1 MTTAAPVSIAASVPG
16 SAPIFFVVPVIPDD
30 GSVENVFY
38 YAQAGSDEYW
48 EKISPKDLDA
58 RRDGGDANGVMLF
71 QPDIEAILQHTH
83 LTGDRLD
90 RSVTLYAGV
99 ARTLSVS
106 TDPLPS
112 ACLFDANR
120 FMVIPVVP
128 HTTRGV
134 ILVFSKQSTGK
145 SPTPVF
151 ELIATTDP
159 EIKNGVGK

>member
-1 MTTAAPVSIAASVPG
+1 MTTAAQLSITASVPG
-16 SAPIFFVVPVIPDD
+16 SAPVFFVVPVIPDD

-38 YAQAGSDEYW
+38 YAQTVGEHYW
-48 EKISPKDLDA
+48 EKMSAKDLDA
-58 RRDGGDANGVMLF
+58 RHGGGDANGVMLF
-71 QPDIEAILQHTH
+71 QPDIETILQHTH
-83 LTGDRLD
+83 LTLDRLD

-106 TDPLPS
+106 EDPLPS
-112 ACLFDANR
+112 ACQFDGNR
-120 FMVIPVVP
+120 FMLIPVAP

>member
-1 MTTAAPVSIAASVPG
+1 MTTAAPNATSAVPG

-30 GSVENVFY
+30 GSVEYVWY
-38 YAQAGSDEYW
+38 YAEVDGEKAW
-48 EKISPKDLDA
+48 EKISAKELNTKHGGSDA
-58 RRDGGDANGVMLF
+58 DSVMLY
-71 QPDIEAILQHTH
+71 QPDVETILQHTP
-83 LTGDRLD
+83 LTVDRLD

-106 TDPLPS
+106 DDRLPS
-112 ACLFDANR
+112 ACQFDGNR
-120 FMVIPVVP
+120 FMLVPVAP

-134 ILVFSKQSTGK
+134 ILVFSKHAAGK
-145 SPTPVF
+145 SSAPVV

>member
-38 YAQAGSDEYW
+38 YAQAGSDQYW

-58 RRDGGDANGVMLF
+58 RRGGGDANGVMLF
-71 QPDIEAILQHTH
+71 QL
-83 LTGDRLD
+83 
-90 RSVTLYAGV
+90 SVTA
-99 ARTLSVS
+99 
-106 TDPLPS
+106 DPLPS